1 MTLALLRDACKKGS
15 LQKLKD
21 NLKICQEQDIDPFSN
36 FFSRP
41 ETLFHIASESK
52 ASGLEILEELVTEF
66 RYWSSKTPRH
76 RKYKGSGINSYLR
89 DSLNSEGYTA
99 LHCACKS
106 NKSDYV
112 YVFVKELRFYGVY
125 CRSCKRVPFECKCIS
140 FEMMYE
146 YTPFEVAC
154 LHCCSDIALFLLK
167 KCQRVFGDF
176 SNGIILAYDS
186 GFRDFIITVCLKHK
200 VTVKVLNSLCCH
212 ERFEIVDFCIRE
224 HLCKQEGK
232 QLVHMAASN
241 GEVDLLRYCDKKKG
255 FDIASVDK
263 SGVNI
268 LHIACSANKI
278 ECVKFVLESNYLS
291 LAVKKNK
298 KGERP
303 INLSE
308 SEEIVELIKTHLH
321 LNELHSFCLRHEPSY
336 FMIPLDKTK
345 LITEQYISEQDAV
358 GNTPLHYAC
367 ENGQAYIIEAILS
380 QMSVLNLNLQND
392 DGNTAVHLLV
402 CCLSKTIRE
411 LYASDKYQLS
421 QLGSKTAQVRHII
434 TSLKEMINHS
444 SFNFSLCNKKEET
457 VAFLILTQLVLTDK
471 RFDDLLSLIPGLVQ
485 KLYDSKWFSND
496 FLRIISH
503 YCQHCYRS
511 RYLKK
516 NYRGKSRVHPFVKL
530 LKDTTSPEFI
540 LDSTIKDSKGNT
552 CLHYAA
558 ACNWSELVIYLV
570 TSTKCDVSIKN
581 QDDKTPLQCIKP
593 LCQNISSLLESC
605 SIYEHLIENG
615 AQINSAPVDKNANT
629 ILHIACIAKSHKLL
643 KRLIELDDTKKMVV
657 AVNKAGKTP
666 LHLLCSRS
674 NYFVSVE
681 YFELLLKV
689 PDVDVMCRTK
699 SGRTPLEILT
709 ENVNKKLI
717 VYERI
722 RKSVCLIVQHDT
734 FKPEMYIKPE
744 YLEIWCKIGITKFVE
759 QIISSDETLVN
770 RVNDHNQNL
779 LHFACFNFNF
789 DVFDFLLQKSS
800 GELVTAPDRFGFTP
814 FHCICWRVWKI
825 EKLDK
830 IMSLEN
836 FISSKKAHNLLEM
849 IKIGLPMFHSN
860 KLIKAIL
867 SLTGI
872 DPLISSKKAH
882 NLLEMIK
889 TGLPMFRSYNRNEL
903 IKAILTLNGI
913 DQNLR
918 NCFPLNCTRIEADNV
933 TNDRRNTKL
942 HIACKSPLVNK
953 EEIISLLSQSGTDIS
968 ITNNKNQTAL
978 HVLIENYMYADF
990 GMYTLFKSH
999 HSYNS
1004 SLLSIPDSSGNTCL
1018 HLACKCFFA
1027 GVSIVKDICDQVD
1040 LINVKN
1046 KEGNTPL
1053 HLVVCWHCNEEVISL
1068 LLSRSE
1074 TDISITNNE
1083 NQTAL
1088 HVLIEYYADFDMYTL
1103 FKSHHSYNSSLLSI
1117 PDSSGN
1123 TCLHLAC
1130 KRSYLPIVK
1139 DICDDQANLINVKN
1153 KEGNTPLHLV
1163 ACQYSNKEVIILLL
1177 SQSETDISI
1186 TNNENQT
1193 ALHVLI
1199 ENADSEMYTLFK
1211 SHRSYNSSLLSI
1223 PDSSGNTCLHLAC
1236 KRSRLS
1242 IVKDICDD
1250 QVCLINVKNK
1260 EGNTPLHLVACQY
1273 SKFKVY
1279 DQTDLLSVFGYVLFC
1294 SLFHDA
1300 LEVAKHIISRD
1311 ENTLNA
1317 LNNEN
1322 QTALH
1327 FNCFLAVI
1335 FPNCNLAKQDTKG
1348 NNPIHYL
1355 FLHNLYQQ
1363 IFMENKWE
1371 ELVQNETFENSIN
1384 QQNED
1389 GNTFLHLA
1397 CMHVYSDD
1405 ANLQIIID
1413 SVLSF
1418 SSCDIMILNSEK
1430 KKAFDYC
1437 SLNALVAF
1445 CLKCKYLTA
1454 SVKSVKKGRTVLHLA
1469 CVNSNDL
1476 IKILSEAMDDINI
1489 QDDDGLTPFH
1499 CYCLHNM
1506 SKTSDDW
1513 QYLVFH
1519 PSFNPNVQD
1528 NTGCTALHYICR
1540 SYHPNI
1546 SLAKELLTN
1555 EKTNINIKNSNGN
1568 TCFHLISPRNSEL
1581 ISLFQD
1587 QNPFCLL
1594 LNPFHELDGNDLH
1607 CLQVCTLSG
1616 SPLANI
1622 DSKQNTP
1629 LHIACRALCP
1639 PFIKK
1644 LLQKCKKHLSADF
1657 PTNKSNQTPLH
1668 MLALGVKSLYPQLHE
1683 SYLFAQRKKLQRLHT
1698 HDWYLL
1704 LKCGINKQDH
1714 LGNTALHYTCQSQN
1728 TLLLKAL
1735 TKSKLC
1741 DFSIR
1746 NNTGELPL
1754 TTAMKTGSRSF
1765 FLKVLIKYFESQGK
1779 EFYFVV

>member
-1 MTLALLRDACKKGS
+1 MTLALLRDACKDGS

-41 ETLFHIASESK
+41 ETLFHIASENK
-52 ASGLEILEELVTEF
+52 ASSLEILEELVTEF
-66 RYWSSKTPRH
+66 RYWSSKTH

-125 CRSCKRVPFECKCIS
+125 CRSCKRVPFECECIS

-167 KCQRVFGDF
+167 KCQRVFVDF

-186 GFRDFIITVCLKHK
+186 GFRDFIISVCRKHK
-200 VTVKVLNSLCCH
+200 VTVKVLNSLCH
-212 ERFEIVDFCIRE
+212 QEKFEIVDFCIKE

-241 GEVDLLRYCDKKKG
+241 GEVDLLRYCVKKKG

-291 LAVKKNK
+291 LAVKKNR

-308 SEEIVELIKTHLH
+308 SEEIIELIKTRLR
-321 LNELHSFCLRHEPSY
+321 LNELHSICLHDETSY
-336 FMIPLDKTK
+336 FMISLDKSK

-367 ENGQAYIIEAILS
+367 ENGQVYIIEAILS
-380 QMSVLNLNLQND
+380 QTSVNIIKAILSQTLALNLNLQND

-471 RFDDLLSLIPGLVQ
+471 RFDGLLSLIPRLVQ
-485 KLYDSKWFSND
+485 KSYDSKWFSKD

-530 LKDTTSPEFI
+530 LKDTTSPEFM
-540 LDSTIKDSKGNT
+540 LDSTIRDSKGNT

-581 QDDKTPLQCIKP
+581 QDDKTPLQCVKP

-615 AQINSAPVDKNANT
+615 AQINSAPVDKDANT
-629 ILHIACIAKSHKLL
+629 ILNIACIAKSPKLL
-643 KRLIELDDTKKMVV
+643 KMLIELDADIKKMVM

-681 YFELLLKV
+681 CFELLLKV

-722 RKSVCLIVQHDT
+722 RKSVRLIVRHDT

-779 LHFACFNFNF
+779 LHFACFNFNS
-789 DVFDFLLQKSS
+789 DVFDFVLQKSS
-800 GELVTAPDRFGFTP
+800 GELVTAPDHFGFTP
-814 FHCICWRVWKI
+814 FHCICWRVWKL

-836 FISSKKAHNLLEM
+836 FISS
-849 IKIGLPMFHSN
+849 
-860 KLIKAIL
+860 
-867 SLTGI
+867 T
-872 DPLISSKKAH
+872 KAH

-903 IKAILTLNGI
+903 IKAILSLTGI
-913 DQNLR
+913 DPNLR
-918 NCFPLNCTRIEADNV
+918 NCFPLNCIRIEADNV
-933 TNDRRNTKL
+933 ISDQRNTKL
-942 HIACKSPLVNK
+942 HIACKSPLVNE
-953 EEIISLLSQSGTDIS
+953 EEIISLLSQSETDIS
-968 ITNNKNQTAL
+968 ITNNENQTAL
-978 HVLIENYMYADF
+978 HVLIENANFNINDMYN
-990 GMYTLFKSH
+990 LFKSH

-1018 HLACKCFFA
+1018 HLACK
-1027 GVSIVKDICDQVD
+1027 
-1040 LINVKN
+1040 
-1046 KEGNTPL
+1046 
-1053 HLVVCWHCNEEVISL
+1053 
-1068 LLSRSE
+1068 
-1074 TDISITNNE
+1074 
-1083 NQTAL
+1083 
-1088 HVLIEYYADFDMYTL
+1088 
-1103 FKSHHSYNSSLLSI
+1103 HSK
-1117 PDSSGN
+1117 
-1123 TCLHLAC
+1123 TC
-1130 KRSYLPIVK
+1130 
-1139 DICDDQANLINVKN
+1139 
-1153 KEGNTPLHLV
+1153 
-1163 ACQYSNKEVIILLL
+1163 
-1177 SQSETDISI
+1177 
-1186 TNNENQT
+1186 
-1193 ALHVLI
+1193 
-1199 ENADSEMYTLFK
+1199 
-1211 SHRSYNSSLLSI
+1211 
-1223 PDSSGNTCLHLAC
+1223 
-1236 KRSRLS
+1236 LS

-1250 QVCLINVKNK
+1250 QVDLINIKNK
-1260 EGNTPLHLVACQY
+1260 EGYTPLHLVTCQH
-1273 SKFKVY
+1273 SKLKVY
-1279 DQTDLLSVFGYVLFC
+1279 NKPSFEALLEDI
-1294 SLFHDA
+1294 LFHIA
-1300 LEVAKHIISRD
+1300 LEVAEHIISID
-1311 ENTLNA
+1311 ESTLNA
-1317 LNNEN
+1317 LNNQK

-1335 FPNCNLAKQDTKG
+1335 YPNCNLAKQDNKG

-1355 FLHNLYQQ
+1355 FLNNLYQK
-1363 IFMENKWE
+1363 IFMDSKWE

-1397 CMHVYSDD
+1397 CMHMHNDD
-1405 ANLQIIID
+1405 YVETIID

-1418 SSCDIMILNSEK
+1418 SSCDIMILNNEK

-1437 SLNALVAF
+1437 SLNAFVAF
-1445 CLKCKYLTA
+1445 CLKHKYLTA
-1454 SVKSVKKGRTVLHLA
+1454 SVSNGRTALHLA
-1469 CVNSNDL
+1469 CRNNYLSNNVDF

-1499 CYCLHNM
+1499 CYRD
-1506 SKTSDDW
+1506 SSIKPSDDW
-1513 QYLVFH
+1513 QYLVSH

-1546 SLAKELLTN
+1546 SLAKELLAN
-1555 EKTNINIKNSNGN
+1555 EKTNVKIKNSNGN
-1568 TCFHLISPRNSEL
+1568 TCFHLISPCDSEL
-1581 ISLFQD
+1581 INLFQD
-1587 QNPFCLL
+1587 CIKQNPFCLL
-1594 LNPFHELDGNDLH
+1594 LNPIHELCSSDLQ

-1629 LHIACRALCP
+1629 LHIACRAVCP

-1644 LLQKCKKHLSADF
+1644 LLQKCKKYLSDF

-1668 MLALGVKSLYPQLHE
+1668 MLALGVNHHE
-1683 SYLFAQRKKLQRLHT
+1683 SSCHQFGEPFLFAQRKKLQRLRT

-1704 LKCGINKQDH
+1704 LKCGINKQDNF
-1714 LGNTALHYTCQSQN
+1714 GNTALHYTCQSQN

-1735 TKSKLC
+1735 TISKLC
-1741 DFSIR
+1741 DFSIS
-1746 NNTGELPL
+1746 NNAGELPL
-1754 TTAMKTGSRSF
+1754 TIAMKTGSRSF

-1779 EFYFVV
+1779 EFYLLCSSYKRFL